1 MRLMLVA
8 GIVACV
14 CAPARADDLPKAQT
28 AYRLGTQHYDLGEY
42 REALEAFKE
51 AYRNHED
58 PTFLFNLAQCYRQ
71 LGDKQ
76 AAIRAYRTYL
86 IKVPDSPKRDQIR
99 EMVAKLDKQL
109 AEEQAS
115 KSSPPQ
121 GTLSPSGPPPAETRP
136 PGETKPTLDTK
147 PSETKPP
154 APPDAVT
161 TLAPP
166 EAVQP
171 PSAPAASMAAGS
183 VAETRAPTPVYK
195 RWWLWTV
202 VGVVVVGAAVGVG
215 VGVAASRSTATTPTC
230 KCDFGTF
237 RY

>member
-1 MRLMLVA
+1 MRSIIVA
-8 GIVACV
+8 AIVACV
-14 CAPARADDLPKAQT
+14 CPLARADDLPKAQT
-28 AYRLGTQHYDLGEY
+28 AYRSGTQHYDLGEY

-99 EMVAKLDKQL
+99 DMIAKLDKQL

-115 KSSPPQ
+115 RSSPPQ
-121 GTLSPSGPPPAETRP
+121 GTLSPSAPQA
-136 PGETKPTLDTK
+136 
-147 PSETKPP
+147 ETKPP
-154 APPDAVT
+154 AEIKPAETKP
-161 TLAPP
+161 APP
-166 EAVQP
+166 EPTAIVAPEPSQP
-171 PSAPAASMAAGS
+171 PASPPTTAASVASAP
-183 VAETRAPTPVYK
+183 ETRAPPTPVYK

-215 VGVAASRSTATTPTC
+215 VGVAVSRSGTTTPTART
-230 KCDFGTF
+230 DFGTF
-237 RY
+237 RF